1 MAHEEKALKD
11 VAAKQ
16 RKVKSLRRRG
26 LMKKRLKMSKDFK
39 AKSKVRSKQILEPIL
54 VKTARNT
61 FHEHKMSNLVLR
73 QFMLPDWKVIIWK

>member
-26 LMKKRLKMSKDFK
+26 LKKKRLKIRKDFK
-39 AKSKVRSKQILEPIL
+39 AKSKERSKQILEPIL
-54 VKTARNT
+54 VKTAINT
-61 FHEHKMSNLVLR
+61 FHEHKMSNLMLR
-73 QFMLPDWKVIIWK
+73 QFMIPDWKVIIWK